1 MYQLN
6 HDLTCH
12 CYLLLFVLQN
22 GISYFKFR
30 LFVYFCQFPIIY
42 ITNYTLISFDTN
54 TLLTRQRKQ
63 YFNWQR
69 NSTFPHAQNFL
80 IYDINSTY
88 NICTERKIDI
98 ICFDGLM
105 SRKSKLAY
113 RKEMQQ

>member
-1 MYQLN
+1 MVYPTLNLDYLYIFVSFQLFIF
-6 HDLTCH
+6 
-12 CYLLLFVLQN
+12 YGV
-22 GISYFKFR
+22 
-30 LFVYFCQFPIIY
+30 
-42 ITNYTLISFDTN
+42 TNYTLISFDTN

-80 IYDINSTY
+80 IYDIIST
-88 NICTERKIDI
+88 NTCTERKIDT

-105 SRKSKLAY
+105 SRKSKLTY